1 MHYQTIILEKKE
13 GIATITL
20 NRPEKLNAQT
30 LLMYQ
35 ELSEAY
41 RLVDGDDETRVL
53 VITGAGRAFSA
64 GADVSE
70 TLYKERIQ
78 KREEQGVPDVIRSL
92 GFSLANVRKPV
103 IASING
109 YAIGIGLTLT
119 LACDIRIASEA
130 ARFSVRF
137 AMLGITLDY
146 GASYFL
152 PRLVG
157 LGKALELTLTAKTI
171 DAKEAKEIGLVNAV
185 VPANELVKATHEM
198 ARSIAELPPLAVRV
212 SKDALY
218 QGMDCDLA
226 TQLQY
231 EAYANTYLRGT
242 QDTKEATRA
251 FMEKRKPVFVGR

>member
-1 MHYQTIILEKKE
+1 
-13 GIATITL
+13 
-20 NRPEKLNAQT
+20 
-30 LLMYQ
+30 
-35 ELSEAY
+35 
-41 RLVDGDDETRVL
+41 V
-53 VITGAGRAFSA
+53 
-64 GADVSE
+64 
-70 TLYKERIQ
+70 
-78 KREEQGVPDVIRSL
+78 
-92 GFSLANVRKPV
+92 GFSLADVRKPV

-119 LACDIRIASEA
+119 LACDIRIASES

-137 AMLGITLDY
+137 TQLGITLDY
-146 GASYFL
+146 GSSYFL

-171 DAKEAKEIGLVNAV
+171 DAREAKEIGLVNIV
-185 VPANELVKATHEM
+185 VPANELEKVTYET

-218 QGMDCDLA
+218 RGMDCDLE
-226 TQLQY
+226 TQWQY

-251 FMEKRKPVFVGR
+251 FMEKRKPVFVGK